1 MVRPGVGRETT
12 TVAAD
17 TSTAQRRQAD
27 LEPTAAQRLS
37 TWLKGYHPLPGVPDE
52 LFDSSHRPRDHW
64 LAFLGDFA
72 EYPEADFKT
81 RFGLANRH
89 IRDSG
94 ASYRIYGEENERSWP
109 LNPLPLI
116 LDQREWEQI
125 AAGVTQ
131 RAELIE
137 ALLQDIYGEGRL
149 AAEGALP
156 AAALTGSID
165 FLRAMRGVK
174 PPGGRYLG
182 VYAVDLGR
190 GPDGKWWVLDD
201 RTQAPSGAGYA
212 LENRLVLSRAYPNL
226 YNAMNVHRLAPFF
239 DGLRKGLSEAAER
252 EDPRIC
258 VMSPGRFS
266 ETYFEQAHLARYLG
280 FLLVEGADLVAREG
294 KVYVR
299 TIAGLKRADV
309 IWRRVDADFLDPL
322 ELNSASALGTPG
334 MLEAIRQGGVTVLN
348 MPGSGVI
355 ESRALLGF
363 LPRLCRRLLGE
374 DLKLPNVATWWCGQP
389 GEHERVIRDFDSL
402 AIGPAFNGISG
413 AGLLTASKLTSD
425 MTPEERE
432 GVRQR
437 MADRPV
443 DFVGQEV
450 VQLSTMPMLRDGRLE
465 PAPFVLRVFATFTP
479 DGIKIMP
486 GGFCRTS
493 DRPDVRAI
501 SMGEGANT
509 ADVWVIDDKPV
520 ERVSLMASREDV
532 KVRRILGHLPSRA
545 ADNLF
550 WLGRYLERTE
560 ATLRLV
566 RALCTSL
573 MDSEGAVSATGES
586 HDHLQR
592 LLIDWGALDK
602 KALGSPTAEA
612 ARDAL
617 LDPRAWGSVIN
628 LVRSAQRTASSM
640 RERLSADFWALL
652 LDLEGALANR
662 TEEITSE
669 AQALRQVEVVLRVVA
684 ALSGLTQENM
694 NRVAGWRFLDMGR
707 RIERGVNTCQLAR
720 LLAHDA
726 ATTDDLD
733 LLLDLADSQ
742 ISYRAR
748 YLVGLALGP
757 VRDMV
762 MLDPYNTR
770 SLAFQ
775 VEVLKGHLA
784 VLPTLHADGIMESPA
799 RILLPL
805 AAEVETIDA
814 GQLSAPKIEQLENAL
829 MAFSGAV
836 GDRFFLQGAT
846 AVPTVKLMGLA

>member
-1 MVRPGVGRETT
+1 MAGDQTT
-12 TVAAD
+12 A
-17 TSTAQRRQAD
+17 SRRTTD
-27 LEPTAAQRLS
+27 LEPSAAQRLS
-37 TWLKGYHPLPGVPDE
+37 AWLKGYKPLPGVPDE

-64 LAFLGDFA
+64 LSFLGDFA
-72 EYPEADFKT
+72 EYPEADFKS

-109 LNPLPLI
+109 LNALPLI
-116 LDQREWEQI
+116 LDEKAWAEI

-131 RAELIE
+131 RAQLIE
-137 ALLQDIYGEGRL
+137 AVLQDIYGEGRL
-149 AAEGALP
+149 VSEGALP

-182 VYAVDLGR
+182 LYACDLGR
-190 GPDGKWWVLDD
+190 GPDGRWWVLDD

-226 YNAMNVHRLAPFF
+226 YNAMNVHRLASFF
-239 DGLRKGLSEAAER
+239 DALRNGMNQAAER

-258 VMSPGRFS
+258 VMSPGRYS

-280 FLLVEGADLVAREG
+280 FLLVEGDDLVAREG
-294 KVYVR
+294 KVWVR

-309 IWRRVDADFLDPL
+309 IWRRVDADYLDPL
-322 ELNSASALGTPG
+322 ELNTASRLGTPG
-334 MLEAIRQGGVTVLN
+334 MLEAVRAGGVVILN
-348 MPGSGVI
+348 MPGSGVM
-355 ESRALLGF
+355 ESKALLGF
-363 LPRLCRRLLGE
+363 LPRLSRRLLGE
-374 DLKLPNVATWWCGQP
+374 DLKLPNIATWWCGQP
-389 GEHERVIRDFDSL
+389 HEQALVERDFDDL
-402 AIGPAFNGISG
+402 AIAPAFNAIQGS
-413 AGLLTASKLTSD
+413 GLLDQARLTAD
-425 MTPEERE
+425 MTPEERDS
-432 GVRQR
+432 VRAR
-437 MADRPV
+437 LRDRPV

-450 VQLSTMPMLRDGRLE
+450 VQLSTMPVLRDGRIE
-465 PAPFVLRVFATFTP
+465 PAPFVLRVFAAFTP
-479 DGIKIMP
+479 DGIRIMP
-486 GGFCRTS
+486 GGFVRTS
-493 DRPDVRAI
+493 DRADVRAI
-501 SMGEGANT
+501 TMGEGAGA
-509 ADVWVIDDKPV
+509 ADVWVIGDKPV
-520 ERVSLMASREDV
+520 ERISLIAAREDV

-550 WLGRYLERTE
+550 WLGRYLERAE
-560 ATLRLV
+560 ATLRQV

-573 MDSEGAVSATGES
+573 MDAEGVQRAVGDTQIR
-586 HDHLQR
+586 LQQV
-592 LLIDWGALDK
+592 LVDWGALK
-602 KALGSPTAEA
+602 PAILGSPALDA

-617 LDPRAWGSVIN
+617 HAQSNWGSVIQ
-628 LVRSAQRTASSM
+628 LIRSAQRTASSM

-652 LDLEGALANR
+652 QDLEAAIAAGAE
-662 TEEITSE
+662 TVTSE
-669 AQALRQVEVVLRVVA
+669 ALALRQVEN
-684 ALSGLTQENM
+684 ALQILAGLAGLAQENM

-707 RIERGVNTCQLAR
+707 RIERGLNMCVMARTLA
-720 LLAHDA
+720 DDD

-775 VEVLKGHLA
+775 IEALKQHLS
-784 VLPTLHADGIMESPA
+784 VLPTLHEDGIMEEPG

-805 AAEVETIDA
+805 AAEVETLDA
-814 GQLSAPKIEQLENAL
+814 GALSARKIRQLEEAL
-829 MAFSGAV
+829 MAFSTAV